1 MLKLKS
7 AVVASGG
14 GNTTAAM
21 REWSKLGWYELAA
34 FAMMRSHCCTG
45 APALTAPS
53 ETKACNLE
61 AALAALGG
69 ALDDGKAME
78 KALRDYRTAVDCL
91 VDKGHSSLFGRNGP
105 PQGGELQY
113 IEQLLG
119 RVRRARSESK
129 R

>member
-7 AVVASGG
+7 AVVSSGG

-21 REWSKLGWYELAA
+21 REWSKLGWHELAA
-34 FAMMRSHCCTG
+34 FAVMRAHCCPG

-61 AALAALGG
+61 AALAALAG

-78 KALRDYRTAVDCL
+78 KALREYRTAVDCL
-91 VDKGHSSLFGRNGP
+91 ADKGHSSLFGRSGP

-119 RVRRARSESK
+119 RVRKQRAR
-129 R
+129 